1 MLRPRLYPV
10 GAHHPCTA
18 RPPNPAGT
26 RRREPAIYEAFKALA
41 QHQKD
46 VSSTVKVTAFDD
58 VGSRQPLEPGTCH
71 ILAFPEGR
79 PCCAALPAR
88 GLLPPAHAPLLRN
101 RQSCHVTS
109 IYLSWRCLQGCATA
123 MCLWPAWGTWWC
135 ARWQTTR
142 PPCRRCP
149 KTWRSCRLGTA

>member
-1 MLRPRLYPV
+1 MLQVLRPRLYPV

-58 VGSRQPLEPGTCH
+58 VGSRQPLEPGTCD

-79 PCCAALPAR
+79 PCCAVLARRGSVATCACSAAETPAV
-88 GLLPPAHAPLLRN
+88 L
-101 RQSCHVTS
+101 V
-109 IYLSWRCLQGCATA
+109 CA
-123 MCLWPAWGTWWC
+123 
-135 ARWQTTR
+135 QH
-142 PPCRRCP
+142 
-149 KTWRSCRLGTA
+149 